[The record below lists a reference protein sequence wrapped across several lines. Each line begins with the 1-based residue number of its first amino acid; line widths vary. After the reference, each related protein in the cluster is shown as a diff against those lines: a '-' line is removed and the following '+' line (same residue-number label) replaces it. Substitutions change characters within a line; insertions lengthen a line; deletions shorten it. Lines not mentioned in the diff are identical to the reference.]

1 MSRNPSK
8 WAKLFFDAAFALSGL
23 RATAA
28 ILVEGVS
35 VMKCPF
41 CEASN
46 ARVIDTREVRDGI
59 RRRRECQECR
69 QRFTTYERI
78 ARVNLLVVKRDKSR
92 QSFDRDKLLDSMQA
106 ACSKRPVSADALEDA
121 AREIEA
127 ELYAM
132 GRSEVN
138 SLTIGE
144 LAMECLRQIDDV
156 AYVRFASVY
165 QRFADVNHMV
175 EEIDALRER
184 KRREEELKNQMLLP
198 LHGE

>member
-1 MSRNPSK
+1 
-8 WAKLFFDAAFALSGL
+8 
-23 RATAA
+23 
-28 ILVEGVS
+28 
-35 VMKCPF
+35 MKCPF

-46 ARVIDTREVRDGI
+46 ARVIDTRAVSDGI
-59 RRRRECQECR
+59 RRRRECQECH

-78 ARVNLLVVKRDKSR
+78 ARVNLLVVKRDESR
-92 QSFDRDKLLDSMQA
+92 QGFDRDKLLRSMQA
-106 ACSKRPVSADALEDA
+106 ACSKRPVSAEVLEDA
-121 AREIEA
+121 ARDIEA

-132 GRSEVN
+132 GRSEVD

-144 LAMECLRQIDDV
+144 LAMDRLRQIDDV

-165 QRFADVNHMV
+165 RRFTDVDHMV

-198 LHGE
+198 LQEG

>member
-1 MSRNPSK
+1 
-8 WAKLFFDAAFALSGL
+8 
-23 RATAA
+23 
-28 ILVEGVS
+28 
-35 VMKCPF
+35 MKCPF

-46 ARVIDTREVRDGI
+46 ARVIDTREVSDGI
-59 RRRRECQECR
+59 RRRRECQQCH

-78 ARVNLLVVKRDKSR
+78 VRVNLLVVKRDQSR
-92 QSFDRDKLLDSMQA
+92 QSFDRDKLLEGMQA
-106 ACSKRPVSADALEDA
+106 ACSKRPVSADALEEA

-132 GRSEVN
+132 GRSEVD

-144 LAMECLRQIDDV
+144 LVMDRLRRIDDV

-165 QRFADVNHMV
+165 RRFADVESMA

-184 KRREEELKNQMLLP
+184 KRREEELKNQLLLP
-198 LHGE
+198 LREM

>member
-1 MSRNPSK
+1 
-8 WAKLFFDAAFALSGL
+8 
-23 RATAA
+23 
-28 ILVEGVS
+28 
-35 VMKCPF
+35 MKCPF

-78 ARVNLLVVKRDKSR
+78 ARVNLLVVKRDQSR
-92 QSFDRDKLLDSMQA
+92 QGFDREKLLMSMQS
-106 ACSKRPVSADALEDA
+106 ACSKRPVPAEVLEDA
-121 AREIEA
+121 VHEIEA

-132 GRSEVN
+132 GRSEIDY
-138 SLTIGE
+138 LTIGE
-144 LAMECLRQIDDV
+144 LVMDRLHQIDDV

-165 QRFADVNHMV
+165 RRFADVDHMA

-184 KRREEELKNQMLLP
+184 KRREEELKNQLQLP
-198 LHGE
+198 LHEV

>member
-1 MSRNPSK
+1 
-8 WAKLFFDAAFALSGL
+8 
-23 RATAA
+23 
-28 ILVEGVS
+28 
-35 VMKCPF
+35 MKCPF

-46 ARVIDTREVRDGI
+46 ARVIDTREVSDGI
-59 RRRRECQECR
+59 RRRRECQQCH

-78 ARVNLLVVKRDKSR
+78 VRVNLLVVKRDQSR
-92 QSFDRDKLLDSMQA
+92 QSFDRDKLLEGMQA
-106 ACSKRPVSADALEDA
+106 ACSKRPVSADALEEA

-132 GRSEVN
+132 GRSEVD

-144 LAMECLRQIDDV
+144 LVMDRLRRIDDV

-165 QRFADVNHMV
+165 RRFADVESMA

-184 KRREEELKNQMLLP
+184 KRREEELKNQLLLP
-198 LHGE
+198 LREA